1 MADVNWKEALMT
13 GIKAGVK
20 TFFKAL
26 LPFFSGAL
34 GGLLTGCTVGSGPN
48 FTF

>member
-1 MADVNWKEALMT
+1 MS
-13 GIKAGVK
+13 IKFDWSKLDWLGWLK
-20 TFFKAL
+20 TVFKASI
-26 LPFFSGAL
+26 PFFSGAL

>member
-1 MADVNWKEALMT
+1 MKLNIDWKAML
-13 GIKAGVK
+13 KAVL
-20 TFFKAL
+20 KAMI
-26 LPFFSGAL
+26 PFISGGL

>member
-1 MADVNWKEALMT
+1 MKLSIDWKGMLKAA
-13 GIKAGVK
+13 IKAI
-20 TFFKAL
+20 
-26 LPFFSGAL
+26 LPFLSGAL

>member
-1 MADVNWKEALMT
+1 MSIKFDWSKFDWLGA
-13 GIKAGVK
+13 IKAVG
-20 TFFKAL
+20 KAL
-26 LPFFSGAL
+26 LPFISGAL

>member
-1 MADVNWKEALMT
+1 MKLSIDWKGML
-13 GIKAGVK
+13 KAIDWKKVIN
-20 TFFKAL
+20 FF
-26 LPFFSGAL
+26 LPFVSGGL